1 MVLVETSKF
10 KKLRKK
16 IKEKLK
22 KEALKEAKLK
32 ILDNPLAGKNLKG
45 EFKDL
50 HSLTYT
56 VKAQN
61 RRFIHKLE
69 KECIVLFSFRPREE
83 SININEKKANL

>member
-16 IKEKLK
+16 IKEELE
-22 KEALKEAKLK
+22 KEALKEAVLK
-32 ILDNPLAGKNLKG
+32 ILDNPLAWKKLKG

-56 VKAQN
+56 VKGQN
-61 RRFIHKLE
+61 RRLIYKLE
-69 KECIVLFSFRPREE
+69 KERIVLFSFGPRQG
-83 SININEKKANL
+83 IYK